1 MAAHCRHIM
10 PGGGQCHG
18 YSLQGGNLCY
28 FHNRQRLAA
37 QKPASPMD
45 SIEIPLLEDR
55 CAIQVTITGILRAIV
70 NKTIDRPRAALLL
83 YGLQLSLQSVDRS
96 SWAIP
101 IGTVKAISETSDGDD
116 LAANPDDEDQYEDED
131 GEDDSVES
139 SDDSEQSDADS
150 DDDSEDNSGE
160 EDDDEDGNEGDEDGD
175 DRVIMEGLANG
186 DNREIMEGL
195 LNDLEYLDSVRR
207 QAGLDPDPSPLLPAL
222 RAHLSARRPPLSAP
236 PSLSADPNPPA
247 HRTADP
253 SPASCP
259 VPCPARTS
267 VAPP

>member
-1 MAAHCRHIM
+1 M

-37 QKPASPMD
+37 QKTASPMD

-70 NKTIDRPRAALLL
+70 NKTIDRPRASLLL

-101 IGTVKAISETSDGDD
+101 IGTVKALSKTSDGDE
-116 LAANPDDEDQYEDED
+116 LAANPDDEDP
-131 GEDDSVES
+131 
-139 SDDSEQSDADS
+139 
-150 DDDSEDNSGE
+150 
-160 EDDDEDGNEGDEDGD
+160 DDEGGD
-175 DRVIMEGLANG
+175 DRVIMEGLVDG

-195 LNDLEYLDSVRR
+195 VADLEYLDSVRR

-222 RAHLSARRPPLSAP
+222 RAHLSARSSAPPVP
-236 PSLSADPNPPA
+236 PSLSADPNPSN
-247 HRTADP
+247 P
-253 SPASCP
+253 SPAQS
-259 VPCPARTS
+259 S
-267 VAPP
+267 LAPP